1 MKSLIKQVIFFTPV
15 IVKYIPPKKNLDI
28 TKPLYSEQIL
38 PIPWAFVK
46 LRSHST

>member
-1 MKSLIKQVIFFTPV
+1 MKSLIKQMIFFTPV
-15 IVKYIPPKKNLDI
+15 IVKCIPKKNLDI